1 MSLMTVKYNDID
13 RCTNWPSICF
23 YTVSC
28 LFYYCGTQLD
38 KSNTTGATSGAETA
52 FPSVT
57 SFKFT
62 PFFMWNLCCSIYS
75 FLRSV
80 LKIIVLSVLLSFG
93 HCVVCSSVFWPLCCL
108 FFCLVAIVL
117 SVLLPFGHCVV
128 CSSSIYNFWL
138 HLWYLQTLL
147 DIELLRRKLFY

>member
-1 MSLMTVKYNDID
+1 
-13 RCTNWPSICF
+13 
-23 YTVSC
+23 
-28 LFYYCGTQLD
+28 
-38 KSNTTGATSGAETA
+38 
-52 FPSVT
+52 
-57 SFKFT
+57 
-62 PFFMWNLCCSIYS
+62 
-75 FLRSV
+75 
-80 LKIIVLSVLLSFG
+80 
-93 HCVVCSSVFWPLCCL
+93 LCCL